1 MMMTLTDLL
10 QQKCAPAHAALNAE
24 EVKTYLALLPD
35 WRLDQRVIV
44 RSFTFNN
51 YYQTV
56 AFVNAIAYVI
66 HAEDHHPELLITYNH
81 CEVRYNTHSVNG
93 GMGGISDN
101 DFICAAK
108 VDAIF
113 QQSFA

>member
-1 MMMTLTDLL
+1 MGS
-10 QQKCAPAHAALNAE
+10 E
-24 EVKTYLALLPD
+24 EVKSYLALLPE
-35 WRLDQRVIV
+35 WRLADGVIV
-44 RSFTFNN
+44 RTFTFKN
-51 YYQTV
+51 YYQTI
-56 AFVNAIAYVI
+56 AFVNAMAYMI
-66 HAEDHHPELLITYNH
+66 HAEDHHPQLLVTYNR
-81 CEVRYNTHSVNG
+81 CEVTYNTHSVNG